1 MADEWRQ
8 CANWLVRCHI
18 LPDDHKTTGPD
29 AAAFDLAQALRD
41 GVLICHLLNNLSPN
55 VVDLKDFSPRP
66 QLSQFLC
73 LKNIRTF
80 LATCKNSF
88 GLRDQDLFDPPDLFD
103 VKDFRKVLHTLS
115 KLSKTDI
122 AQRHSKILGFP
133 TDAPSHRQST
143 RRVPDEDDDIYGHLP
158 EMAIENDLDDNEE
171 IYDKVY
177 QEDDEEIYED
187 LCSRKKHRESRVS
200 ELPPPTTK
208 RDFCI
213 KELYDT
219 EKNYVDALRM
229 MYQHFIKP
237 LKDVI
242 PPDDRNIIFNHIEK
256 LLRIHELF
264 QKEIQNAILLGK
276 PRLEDVFCKYK
287 TKLLIYGDY
296 CSNLPKAQE
305 RIDDVLKRSDSIRQQ
320 VEACEKRANEGK
332 FRLRDLL
339 HVPMQRVLKY
349 HLLLRELIKSTEK
362 GSEEK
367 ERLERALEAMMDL
380 SLYVNEV
387 KRDNETLQLI
397 QEIQNSIGDLQ
408 MPPNTTLK
416 DYGRLQKDGE
426 LKVKNHVDNKTRVRY
441 IFLFD
446 KVMLMCKSRTVDKF
460 FSGETYNF
468 KEAIIL
474 AAFRVEDLPS
484 LKEGQ
489 KKGNWNSGFILAK
502 KDEMIAYTFYAK
514 TDDMRIKWIEAIK
527 LSLDNTQPP
536 APAGANYKM
545 NTFDTPTECYACGK
559 LLRGVFFQGYLCEDN
574 KQCVHKEC
582 IGKSPTQNKGVPPV
596 PPRVVGPKSEA
607 SAKISHVKAIVDYV
621 GSPAPPAGKR
631 PLHFK
636 KDQTIKI
643 LNNSDPQW
651 WKGSMCGD
659 DGWFPQHLVK
669 EEHKIIR
676 KESYVDVKIRYPSTP
691 NGVTPAPRPHS
702 PLVGYVNVP
711 NDNEMSS
718 HLNVYKWFVGPMD
731 RDTAVRR
738 LTSLPNGTF
747 LIRVSENPGRRGELS
762 LSLKYENQVRH
773 IRVEK
778 SAENYYYL
786 GDTKYFQTV
795 PELVEFYQQNSLKEC
810 FPGVKTTLLY
820 PIKSQAGFGATS
832 RILGYAVAVYDY
844 AANATSQLSLC
855 RGDRV
860 AILSK
865 TGSDKG
871 WWKGEHCTTGKVGYF
886 PLAYVREDDE
896 E

>member
-29 AAAFDLAQALRD
+29 ASAFDLAQALRD

-80 LATCKNSF
+80 LATCKNAF

-122 AQRHSKILGFP
+122 AQRSSKVLGFP

-143 RRVPDEDDDIYGHLP
+143 RRVPDDDDDIYGHLP
-158 EMAIENDLDDNEE
+158 EMAMDHDMPDEAEFQTGDQEE
-171 IYDKVY
+171 KIYV
-177 QEDDEEIYED
+177 EI
-187 LCSRKKHRESRVS
+187 CSVKHSSQVS

-256 LLRIHELF
+256 LLRVHEVF

-287 TKLLIYGDY
+287 TKLLVYGDY

-305 RIDDVLKRSDSIRQQ
+305 RIDDVLKRSESIRLQ

-474 AAFRVEDLPS
+474 AAFRVEDMPS
-484 LKEGQ
+484 IKEGQ

-502 KDEMIAYTFYAK
+502 KDEQIAYTFFAK

-596 PPRVVGPKSEA
+596 PPRVVG
-607 SAKISHVKAIVDYV
+607 HVKAIVDYV

-631 PLHFK
+631 PLHFR

-651 WKGSMCGD
+651 WKGTMGNEE
-659 DGWFPQHLVK
+659 GWFPQHLVK

>member
-1 MADEWRQ
+1 MAEDEWRQ
-8 CANWLVRCHI
+8 CANWLVRCRI
-18 LPDDHKTTGPD
+18 LPDDHKTTNPD
-29 AAAFDLAQALRD
+29 ASAFDLAQALRD
-41 GVLICHLLNNLSPN
+41 GVLICHLLNNLGPN
-55 VVDLKDFSPRP
+55 AVDLKDFSPRP

-80 LATCKNSF
+80 LATCKNTF
-88 GLRDQDLFDPPDLFD
+88 GLRDQELFDPPDLFD
-103 VKDFRKVLHTLS
+103 VKDFKKVLLTLS
-115 KLSKTDI
+115 RLSKTDL
-122 AQRHSKILGFP
+122 AQRHSKIPGFP
-133 TDAPSHRQST
+133 TSHRQST
-143 RRVPDEDDDIYGHLP
+143 RRHVEEDDDIYGHLP

-177 QEDDEEIYED
+177 QEEDEEIYED
-187 LCSRKKHRESRVS
+187 LCSRKKRESRIS

-208 RDFCI
+208 KDFCI

-229 MYQHFIKP
+229 MVQHFIKP
-237 LKDVI
+237 LKDII
-242 PPDDRNIIFNHIEK
+242 PADDRNVIFNHIEK
-256 LLRIHELF
+256 MSKVHQAF
-264 QKEIQNAILLGK
+264 QKEIQNAILLGN
-276 PRLEDVFCKYK
+276 PRLEDVFVKYK
-287 TKLLIYGDY
+287 KELLIYGDY

-305 RIDDVLKRSDSIRQQ
+305 RIDEVLKRSEQIRTQ

-367 ERLERALEAMMDL
+367 ERLEKALEAMMDL

-446 KVMLMCKSRTVDKF
+446 KVMLMCKSR
-460 FSGETYNF
+460 GETYNF

-474 AAFRVEDLPS
+474 AAFKVEDFQP
-484 LKEGQ
+484 LKEQQ
-489 KKGNWNSGFILAK
+489 KKGNWNSGFILGK
-502 KDEMIAYTFYAK
+502 KDEMIAYTFFAK

-527 LSLDNTQPP
+527 LALDNTQPP
-536 APAGANYKM
+536 APTGANYKM
-545 NTFDTPTECYACGK
+545 NTFDQPTECDICGK
-559 LLRGVFFQGYLCEDN
+559 LLRGVFFQGYLCEEN
-574 KQCVHKEC
+574 KNAVRKEC
-582 IGKSPTQNKGVPPV
+582 IGKTQNKGVPPV
-596 PPRVVGPKSEA
+596 PPRIVGAKSEA
-607 SAKISHVKAIVDYV
+607 SAQISHVKSLVDYV
-621 GSPAPPAGKR
+621 GLPEPPAGKR

-636 KDQTIKI
+636 KDMTIKI
-643 LNNSDPQW
+643 LNNSDQQW
-651 WKGSMCGD
+651 WKGMTGSD
-659 DGWFPQHLVK
+659 EGWFPQHLVK
-669 EEHKIIR
+669 EEFKIVR
-676 KESYVDVKIRYPSTP
+676 KESYIDVKIRFPTA
-691 NGVTPAPRPHS
+691 NGVTPAAPRPHS
-702 PLVGYVNVP
+702 PAVSLGYINVAQ
-711 NDNEMSS
+711 DSVMSS

-738 LTSLPNGTF
+738 LSPLSNGTF

-778 SAENYYYL
+778 NTESYYYL
-786 GDTKYFQTV
+786 GDTKYFSSV

-871 WWKGEHCTTGKVGYF
+871 WWKGEHCTTGKMGYF
-886 PLAYVREDDE
+886 PLAYVREDEDE
-896 E
+896 